1 MKRAFAPL
9 LLLTLLLTSCGS
21 QAGPEPVTPTKPVT
35 GTVFA
40 MDTVMDFTI
49 YGEETLLAAAE
60 SRIHELEAKL
70 SVTEESSEIYAINHN
85 GSGHVSA
92 DTADLLDQALA
103 LCGQT
108 GGALDLSIYPVVR
121 AWGFTTG
128 DYGVPET
135 EELAELLAH
144 VDYTKIDFD
153 RKQSAVTLPP
163 DMEIDLG
170 SVAKGYTGD
179 QILSLLREAGVTSAL
194 LNLGGNVQALG
205 SKPDGSPWRI
215 GVQNPLGDGYIGVL
229 EVTDQAVITSGG
241 YERYFVEDGETYWH
255 IIDPATGAP
264 AHSGLISVTIVGGSG
279 LMCDGL
285 STALFVMGLED
296 AAQFWRETGNFEAV
310 FVTEDGQITITEGL
324 TDRFSLADESPFDEV
339 AVLYQE

>member
-1 MKRAFAPL
+1 M
-9 LLLTLLLTSCGS
+9 
-21 QAGPEPVTPTKPVT
+21 
-35 GTVFA
+35 
-40 MDTVMDFTI
+40 
-49 YGEETLLAAAE
+49 
-60 SRIHELEAKL
+60 
-70 SVTEESSEIYAINHN
+70 
-85 GSGHVSA
+85 
-92 DTADLLDQALA
+92 
-103 LCGQT
+103 
-108 GGALDLSIYPVVR
+108 
-121 AWGFTTG
+121 
-128 DYGVPET
+128 
-135 EELAELLAH
+135 
-144 VDYTKIDFD
+144 
-153 RKQSAVTLPP
+153 
-163 DMEIDLG
+163 
-170 SVAKGYTGD
+170 
-179 QILSLLREAGVTSAL
+179 
-194 LNLGGNVQALG
+194 QALG

-241 YERYFVEDGETYWH
+241 YERYFVEDGKTYWH

-264 AHSGLISVTIVGGSG
+264 AHSGLISVTIIGGSG